1 MRMFSVIAVLAVV
14 TPSYAIADPIFGL
27 WKTVTE
33 NNEYAYIKMAPC
45 GPDICGTIANTFAD
59 GKEVKSDLL
68 GKKIVWELKPAD
80 GNMYSGGRIWRRS
93 NGKTYN
99 LKMTLSG
106 NSLAI
111 QGCFLGVCQSGG
123 TWKRVN

>member
-1 MRMFSVIAVLAVV
+1 MKLFHTVIALVVAVPSLAL
-14 TPSYAIADPIFGL
+14 ADPIFGL

-33 NNEYAYIKMAPC
+33 NNEYAYVKIAPC
-45 GPDICGTIANTFAD
+45 GTDICGTIARTFAN

-68 GKKIVWELKPAD
+68 GKKIIWELKPND
-80 GNMYSGGRIWRRS
+80 GGTYSGGRIWRRS

-111 QGCFLGVCQSGG
+111 QGCFLGICQNGG
-123 TWKRVN
+123 TWKRVK

>member
-1 MRMFSVIAVLAVV
+1 MRIVNVIAVLVAVA
-14 TPSYAIADPIFGL
+14 PSHAMADPIFGL
-27 WKTVTE
+27 WKTETE
-33 NNEYAYIKMAPC
+33 NNEYAYVKVAPC
-45 GPDICGTIANTFAD
+45 GSDICGTIANTFAD

-80 GNMYSGGRIWRRS
+80 GNRYSGGRIWRRS

-111 QGCFLGVCQSGG
+111 QGCFLGICQSGG

>member
-1 MRMFSVIAVLAVV
+1 MKISSVVVALATVV
-14 TPSYAIADPIFGL
+14 PTFAMADPIYGL

-33 NNEYAYIKMAPC
+33 NNEYAYVEMAPC
-45 GPDICGTIANTFAD
+45 GADICGTITRTFSN
-59 GKEVKSDLL
+59 GREVKSDLL
-68 GKKIVWELKPAD
+68 GKTVVWELKPAD
-80 GNMYSGGRIWRRS
+80 TGMYNGGRIWRRL

-106 NSLAI
+106 NSLEI

-123 TWKRVN
+123 TWKRVR